1 MKIWP
6 LATLSLTTAVLLSAC
21 SGGGSSGSAAS
32 PAGPSDTPSSI
43 QSSAPPSPSA
53 TATSKPATTQ
63 PPKPVATESNPPGD
77 IPDNQAFVAFQG
89 ASFSVKVPEGWARNV
104 MATTT
109 SFSDK
114 LNRIE
119 VMPSAPSAAPTPQS
133 VTATVVPQL
142 SRTVPRFAL
151 GKISEVSRPAGKVVL
166 VTYQGDSAQDPV
178 TGKVVR
184 DAFERYLFYQGGKQ
198 LTLTLV
204 GPVNADNVDPW
215 KIVSDSVRWL

>member
-1 MKIWP
+1 MKIFP
-6 LATLSLTTAVLLSAC
+6 LLTVSLATAALVSAC
-21 SGGGSSGSAAS
+21 SGGGTSGSSASSAQTPAA
-32 PAGPSDTPSSI
+32 PSS
-43 QSSAPPSPSA
+43 QTSAPSSSSVP
-53 TATSKPATTQ
+53 SKPAPSQ

-77 IPDNQAFVAFQG
+77 IPDNQAFVTFSGPA
-89 ASFSVKVPEGWARNV
+89 FSVKVPEGWARSV
-104 MATTT
+104 AATTT
-109 SFSDK
+109 SFTDK

-119 VMPSAPSAAPTPQS
+119 VNASAGAAAPTPQS
-133 VTATVVPQL
+133 VNSTVVPQL
-142 SRTVPRFAL
+142 SRTVPRFAM
-151 GKISEVSRPAGKVVL
+151 GKVSEITRPAGKVVL

-184 DAFERYLFYQGGKQ
+184 DAFERYLFYRSGKQ

>member
-1 MKIWP
+1 MKLWP
-6 LATLSLTTAVLLSAC
+6 LVTLSLTTAALLSAC

-32 PAGPSDTPSSI
+32 PAETTDTPSSS
-43 QSSAPPSPSA
+43 QSSAPPSSSA
-53 TATSKPATTQ
+53 PSKPATTQ

-77 IPDNQAFVAFQG
+77 IPDNQAFVTFQG
-89 ASFSVKVPEGWARNV
+89 PSFSVKVPEGWARSV
-104 MATTT
+104 TASTT
-109 SFSDK
+109 SFTDK

-119 VMPSAPSAAPTPQS
+119 VKPSAASAAPTPQS
-133 VTATVVPQL
+133 VTSTVVPEL
-142 SRTVPRFAL
+142 SRSVPRFAM
-151 GKISEVSRPAGKVVL
+151 GKISEITRPAGKVVL

-178 TGKVVR
+178 TGKVIR

>member
-1 MKIWP
+1 MKNWP
-6 LATLSLTTAVLLSAC
+6 LLTLSLTTMVLMSAC

-32 PAGPSDTPSSI
+32 PAGTPDTPSSI
-43 QSSAPPSPSA
+43 APSSKATSAPSSG
-53 TATSKPATTQ
+53 PATTQ

-77 IPDNQAFVAFQG
+77 IPDNQAFVTFRG
-89 ASFSVKVPEGWARNV
+89 TTFTVKVPEGWARSV
-104 MATTT
+104 SGTTT
-109 SFSDK
+109 AFTDK

-119 VMPSAPSAAPTPQS
+119 VMPSTAAAAPTAQS
-133 VTATVVPQL
+133 ATTTVVPAL
-142 SRTVPRFAL
+142 RSTVPRFAM
-151 GKISEVSRPAGKVVL
+151 GKVSEITRPAGKVVL

-178 TGKVVR
+178 TGKVIR

-198 LTLTLV
+198 LVLTLV